1 MDFDFDSYDF
11 GDGGV
16 TQPPANFG
24 PAYTPDFDFTGLPA
38 EYTNPP
44 DYGPAYSSQP
54 EFDYNPPSDY
64 ATPQYEE
71 PSSWGREA
79 RMEAAASAEQSNE
92 PSWGREER
100 TETYTPQSVEGS
112 SGGGAFSQMVDAIG
126 SGMKDPATLDK
137 WMKMLVSGGS
147 ALNTLRR
154 KGTPQNGLTPRQ
166 AAASMP
172 GQQNN
177 NFTPAQQQWATQFFN
192 RPAPAPLQRERA
204 YAADRPSAIRPAR
217 GYAEGG
223 EVQMPAFEGYVQG
236 PGGGQDDLIEANLAA
251 GEYVFDADVVSALG
265 DGDNAQGAAILDQ
278 FRESLRAHKR
288 SADPSSIPPQA
299 LAPEAYMPEGA
310 LTQMMEG

>member
-1 MDFDFDSYDF
+1 MEFDSYDFGDGGITQPAQNFEFDSYDF

-16 TQPPANFG
+16 TQPSQTYYE
-24 PAYTPDFDFTGLPA
+24 PAYV
-38 EYTNPP
+38 N
-44 DYGPAYSSQP
+44 QP
-54 EFDYNPPSDY
+54 ESYSDAVTEYSAPP
-64 ATPQYEE
+64 YEE
-71 PSSWGREA
+71 PDTWGREA
-79 RMEAAASAEQSNE
+79 RTEAYTPSEQDA
-92 PSWGREER
+92 PDWGREAR
-100 TETYTPQSVEGS
+100 TEAYTPQSADAS
-112 SGGGAFSQMVDAIG
+112 SGGGALSQIVEALG
-126 SGMKDPATLDK
+126 SGIKDPATLDK
-137 WMKMLVSGGS
+137 WMKLLVSGGS
-147 ALNTLRR
+147 VLNTLRR
-154 KGTPQNGLTPRQ
+154 KGTPQNGLTPKQ

-177 NFTPAQQQWATQFFN
+177 SFTPAQQQWATQFFN

-204 YAADRPSAIRPAR
+204 YAADRPSAIRPVR

-223 EVQMPAFEGYVQG
+223 DVQAPAFEGYVQG